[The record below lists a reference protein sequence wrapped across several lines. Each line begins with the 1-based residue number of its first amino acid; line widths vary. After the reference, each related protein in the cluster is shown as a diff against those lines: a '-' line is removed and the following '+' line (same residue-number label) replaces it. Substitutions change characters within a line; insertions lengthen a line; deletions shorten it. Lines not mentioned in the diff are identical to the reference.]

1 MPSVRSSLT
10 CLTLAVTILLGAA
23 IDAQEAA
30 GQRRYI
36 LATGRRLPYV
46 YVISLD
52 AALDPANDRTS
63 KAIVGRR
70 KGATEALDGRLL
82 GDPANLV
89 VSEDGQTVYVVN
101 HHGAIDNAAFRQ
113 HGGRGQIAVLDVE
126 DLVDPRNNGTANA
139 LRRHMDSGG

>member
-1 MPSVRSSLT
+1 MRRTATLGPGPVAPPSSMLSAARAFLDPLTPMPSAPSSLL

-36 LATGRRLPYV
+36 LATGRRLPYL

-52 AALDPANDRTS
+52 AALDPANDRTA
-63 KAIVGRR
+63 KAIVGRS
-70 KGATEALDGRLL
+70 KVATEALDGRLL

-89 VSEDGQTVYVVN
+89 VSED
-101 HHGAIDNAAFRQ
+101 
-113 HGGRGQIAVLDVE
+113 
-126 DLVDPRNNGTANA
+126 
-139 LRRHMDSGG
+139 S